1 MVENETG
8 ITKHINKNGEYIK
21 KFNVELTGRVNHDER
36 VALAKGV
43 KIIINFNIKDQ
54 AFMPLSSNSLKK
66 FP

>member
-43 KIIINFNIKDQ
+43 RIIINYKKKNQ
-54 AFMPLSSNSLKK
+54 AFMPLSSNSLKR

>member
-43 KIIINFNIKDQ
+43 KIIINLILRIKHLCHYL
-54 AFMPLSSNSLKK
+54 AIH
-66 FP
+66 